1 MIGALRASLSA
12 DTANFESGMKRA
24 QRQAASSSS
33 AISKSLGFIKAGFVG
48 LASGISIGMLA
59 QGIKGALDYAAGLGE
74 LAQQLGVTTRDLQV
88 FRYAAGQTGISQE
101 QMEKGLQKLTITLG
115 QVAAGAKAP
124 TAALK
129 AIGISAKDLAGMD
142 AGQAFRK
149 IADGLAQV
157 TDRSQRAAVEVA
169 LFGRSGAALDNLL
182 SGGSA
187 SINELANAA
196 DELGIV
202 LSADQIQRA
211 DDTADKLEAV
221 KTVLMAKVAGTVA
234 DNASAIV
241 QLADSLAYLVGQAG
255 EAAAKMT
262 AFYRS
267 IAISSARFVSGL
279 PPAAQKLLFGTK
291 GSAAIL
297 RAGAS
302 AIRGNAADRAPVKT
316 SQFSTGGGGG
326 GIDQFLGS
334 GGGGGKAKKGK
345 GGGGGSD
352 SAERARLDAIRDA
365 YRFEEDQR
373 RADQDILRAK
383 QSLARDYV
391 ERTALSI
398 QLLDIEKAGY
408 EAELRNSVAM
418 GERTQAQADTLRAQ
432 YDIKD
437 ALEREAVIADETAQR
452 QQEFARLEEADF
464 AIARRSLDG
473 ERQLA
478 TTAAERRDVELRILK
493 LAYEEERRRLTRITQ
508 ESKDWAE
515 VEQARR
521 ELTNLDQNQANDTQ
535 GVMQSTRGP
544 WEEYIGGI
552 PQTAAEM
559 EEAFQS
565 VKVNAV
571 DGLVQGLTDAAT
583 GAQKL
588 GDVFKNVA
596 RQIIADLLRIQLQKA
611 IVGALGNALGG
622 LGGLFGGSAAP
633 GVLSTGSLVPAPNPN
648 AFAIPKLGFAKGG
661 GFNVMGRGGVDRN
674 VMSINGLPIARVSK
688 GERVNI
694 SNGDVQGGASRIQVV
709 PSPYFDVVVDGRAAN
724 VAAPMAS
731 RAAMV
736 GAAGGQQGIMR
747 QQQRRIP

>member
-129 AIGISAKDLAGMD
+129 AIGISAKDVAGLD

-182 SGGSA
+182 SGGSQA
-187 SINELANAA
+187 INELANAA

-202 LSADQIQRA
+202 LSDEQIQKA

-221 KTVLMAKVAGTVA
+221 KTVLAAKIAGVVA
-234 DNASAIV
+234 DNSAAIMD
-241 QLADSLAYLVGQAG
+241 LADSFAQMASDVFQAAGALANFANNAPGWATRIYQAAQLALNPVGTLVN
-255 EAAAKMT
+255 AAVSDSKNKGSRSVTVDLPLSPAPAKMPST
-262 AFYRS
+262 NVG
-267 IAISSARFVSGL
+267 RFL
-279 PPAAQKLLFGTK
+279 A
-291 GSAAIL
+291 
-297 RAGAS
+297 
-302 AIRGNAADRAPVKT
+302 
-316 SQFSTGGGGG
+316 GGGGG
-326 GIDQFLGS
+326 AAKRRARS
-334 GGGGGKAKKGK
+334 GGGGA
-345 GGGGGSD
+345 D
-352 SAERARLDAIRDA
+352 SAERKRLDAIRDA

-383 QSLARDYV
+383 QSLATDYV

-418 GERTQAQADTLRAQ
+418 GERTQAQADSLRAQ

-464 AIARRSLDG
+464 AIARRALDG

-493 LAYEEERRRLTRITQ
+493 LAYEEERRRLTRITK

-596 RQIIADLLRIQLQKA
+596 RQIIADLIRIALQKA
-611 IVGALGNALGG
+611 IVGALGNVLGG
-622 LGGLFGGSAAP
+622 GMSFAGGATPIGM
-633 GVLSTGSLVPAPNPN
+633 
-648 AFAIPKLGFAKGG
+648 PKLGFAKGG

-694 SNGDVQGGASRIQVV
+694 SADGAQGGGR
-709 PSPYFDVVVDGRAAN
+709 PYFDLRGAVMTADLINQMNQIGQTS
-724 VAAPMAS
+724 MAQG
-731 RAAMV
+731 AQL
-736 GAAGGQQGIMR
+736 GAAGGVQATMLR
-747 QQQRRIP
+747 QKKSIP